1 MRLLRRRHNRWVTVS
16 TAPTLHPAADARRP
30 FGLALTLIVTGAVGW
45 YGAMSLI
52 IERVRSLL
60 DPEYV
65 LNCDVNPLVSC
76 GQIMGTW
83 QASLLGFPN
92 PLLGVAGLVAPIA
105 VGVALLAG
113 ARFARWFWW
122 SFMAG
127 VTGAFVFVLW
137 LVDQALFHIGVL
149 CPWCMLVWVMVIPM
163 FWVLLTWSLAAG
175 VLVDSPRARAF
186 GSTVLPFVWVP
197 ILATIV
203 TIAVMIVVQFP
214 TLVSLLLG

>member
-1 MRLLRRRHNRWVTVS
+1 MAFTCRVHNRGVTVF
-16 TAPTLHPAADARRP
+16 TAPALHPSTDARRP
-30 FGLALTLIVTGAVGW
+30 LSLAIVLIVTGAVGW

-76 GQIMGTW
+76 GNIMGTW

-122 SFMAG
+122 SFVIG

-137 LVDQALFHIGVL
+137 LVDQAVFQIGVL

-163 FWVLLTWSLAAG
+163 FWVLLTWALAAG
-175 VLVDSPRARAF
+175 VLVDSARAQRF
-186 GSTVLPFVWVP
+186 GTTVLPFVWVP
-197 ILATIV
+197 ILVTIV
-203 TIAVMIVVQFP
+203 IIAVMIVVQFP
-214 TLVSLLLG
+214 TLISALLG

>member
-76 GQIMGTW
+76 GEIMGTW

-137 LVDQALFHIGVL
+137 LVDQALFQIGVL

>member
-1 MRLLRRRHNRWVTVS
+1 M
-16 TAPTLHPAADARRP
+16 
-30 FGLALTLIVTGAVGW
+30 LIITGAVAW

-52 IERVRSLL
+52 TERVRSLL
-60 DPEYV
+60 DENYV

-76 GQIMGTW
+76 GEIMSTW

-122 SFMAG
+122 SFLIG

-137 LVDQALFHIGVL
+137 LFDQAVFQIGVL
-149 CPWCMLVWVMVIPM
+149 CPWCMLVWAMVIPM

-175 VLVDSPRARAF
+175 VLVDSPRTQRF
-186 GSTVLPFVWVP
+186 GTTLMPFVWVP
-197 ILATIV
+197 ILATLVVIIV
-203 TIAVMIVVQFP
+203 SIVAQFP
-214 TLVSLLLG
+214 TLISLLLG

>member
-1 MRLLRRRHNRWVTVS
+1 VRRAQRPHNREVTAADS
-16 TAPTLHPAADARRP
+16 PRLHPSADARRP
-30 FGLALTLIVTGAVGW
+30 LGLAVVLIVTGAVGW

-52 IERVRSLL
+52 TERVRSLI

-76 GQIMGTW
+76 GSVMQSW

-122 SFMAG
+122 SFLVG
-127 VTGAFVFVLW
+127 ITGAMVFVLW
-137 LVDQALFHIGVL
+137 LFEQAVYQIGAL
-149 CPWCMLVWVMVIPM
+149 CPWCMLVWVAVIPM
-163 FWVLLTWSLAAG
+163 FWVLLTWSLASGA
-175 VLVDSPRARAF
+175 LVDNPRAIGFAT
-186 GSTVLPFVWVP
+186 TVLPFVWVP

-203 TIAVMIVVQFP
+203 AIAVAIVVQFP
-214 TLVSLLLG
+214 TLLSVLLG

>member
-1 MRLLRRRHNRWVTVS
+1 MTVS
-16 TAPTLHPAADARRP
+16 LEPVLHPAAGARRP
-30 FGLALTLIVTGAVGW
+30 FGLAIVLIVTGAVGW

-52 IERVRSLL
+52 TERVRSLI

-76 GQIMGTW
+76 GDLMTTW

-92 PLLGVAGLVAPIA
+92 PLLGVAGFVAPIA

-113 ARFARWFWW
+113 ARLARWFWW
-122 SFMAG
+122 SFLVG

-137 LVDQALFHIGVL
+137 LVDQAVFQIGVL

-175 VLVDSPRARAF
+175 VLVDSPRARRF
-186 GSTVLPFVWVP
+186 GANVLPFVWVP

-203 TIAVMIVVQFP
+203 VIAAVIVVQFP
-214 TLVSLLLG
+214 TLITVLLG